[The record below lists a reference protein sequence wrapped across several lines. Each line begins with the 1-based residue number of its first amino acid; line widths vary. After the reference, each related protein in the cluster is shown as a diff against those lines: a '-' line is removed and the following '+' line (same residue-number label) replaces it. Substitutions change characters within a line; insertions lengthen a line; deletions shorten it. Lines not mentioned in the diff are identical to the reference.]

1 MARSN
6 QEDISKPTSSSRRS
20 TRAAKSSHEESKPTI
35 TSKSKSR
42 STSRSTSNRQS
53 TTSKLDDND
62 DEEEEEDDDEDEINL
77 KPKSKSKPSK
87 PPSKTT
93 KSRSSTKEID
103 NPEPEIKSTRKRR
116 SQSVLEETEPIKK
129 PRSSRRTASREPE
142 SKKQAS
148 LAEEEDDDVKPII
161 DHSKAKSKSK
171 TGRATSKSK
180 KIKVI
185 EEEEEEEE
193 DQVEEANGDEQTLD
207 NLTSKEI
214 EEEEAEEGQDAANV
228 DEDDENEEDQNEET
242 VANPAQ
248 DNTSDKEMVQSETV
262 NKDGEE
268 DDENEETGEND
279 ETEVLDE
286 DQSKKVD
293 KMETSEDPEPASNDP
308 STDPPTRVATP
319 PPPPKV
325 VRPPPLPPMKMSLD
339 TTTRIGEPRLVI
351 HQIVLKNFK
360 SYAGRQVIGPFHKSF
375 SAIVGPNGSGKSN
388 TIDALLF
395 VFGFKATKM
404 RQGKLSELIHNS
416 SASPSG
422 GFESCSVEVWFR
434 NIIDQDG
441 ADDYT
446 VVPNSALVVA
456 RTATRSNQSKYTIN
470 GKLSNFTEVTT
481 MLKDK
486 GIDLDHKRFL
496 ILQGEVESIAQMKP
510 KAVTEHEEG
519 LLEYLEDI
527 IGTNR
532 FREPISTAVTELESL
547 GSLRAQKLERVKL
560 VEREKKALEAR
571 KKLADDYL
579 ARTNLLIQRQ
589 NELWQYYVYCAKE
602 NVGTIEVSV
611 EEHMKELEENI
622 KKHEGDILESE
633 RLEKSLEEEEGKYKE
648 VESETG
654 GMVKELERKERE
666 MVSLGEKMKHAR
678 GKQKKL
684 KKTIT
689 DDEHALKAAIATAR
703 DSQSEVEKLRA
714 ELEAKEALIEKEEA
728 ELDHIR
734 DSLKDKTQVF
744 ADQIEVKQAELAPW
758 AAQVTTKKAAL
769 DLAMSERNLILKKT
783 EDVKASLEA
792 AQDTIKKIETESKT
806 KADELKVLKQ
816 EQKEYLQGI
825 RDAQEEL
832 KKVESE
838 DSKLRSQ
845 YNSAR
850 QKADEAKTAR
860 SINSSKSQVLN
871 SLSKLKQQGRL
882 RGFHGRLGDL
892 GRIDEKYDVAI
903 STACPQLDNLVCDS
917 VETGQSCLAHLKQ
930 TNAGRAVILCLNAL
944 SASDSKPIETPES
957 APRLID
963 LVTPKDES
971 FRVAFYHVLRDTLV
985 ANDLTQ
991 ANRIAFGGKKRWRVV
1006 TLDGKLIDSSGTM
1019 SGGGTR
1025 VSKGLMGSSIVGGG
1039 DEEYSEERIAKFEKD
1054 VVKAEEKL
1062 SNFQTSKS
1070 SIEDELN
1077 RLQGILP
1084 HVEMK
1089 ITKLEMD
1096 LSGGIKR
1103 LEEAKRTIED
1113 IRSQDNVE
1121 LQDEKEIKSLEKII
1135 DKNQKEM
1142 DSLKTKTKSI
1152 EEEIKELQEK
1162 ILQVGGVKLRT
1173 QQSKVKDLKEII
1185 EHTSNRLTKS
1195 EVTINK
1201 SKRDTEKFTKSL
1213 EKNSE
1218 ELKLIEVGLEEL
1230 EGKNSVMV
1238 TETEA
1243 MRDTVDQARISLE
1256 EQKDRLVDIQK
1267 KRNEKLKFMNAFEKE
1282 QTELKQLKEKA
1293 EIQLAKEKHTLEH
1306 WRKKQASLKLI
1317 AIDHYDDD
1325 EDEKE
1330 EKEEDGVLK
1339 VYDESEFE
1347 KFDVEMTKAEV
1358 AKLEE
1363 DQERAPADLG
1373 VLEEYAKREAEFMS
1387 RANDLEI
1394 TTNQRDECKQLL
1406 DDLNSQRLEEFMW
1419 GFQIIS
1425 GKLKEMYQ
1433 MITLGGNAELELVD
1447 SLDPFS
1453 EGIIFSVMPPKK
1465 SWKNISNL
1473 SGGEKTLS
1481 SLALVFALHAFKP
1494 TPLYFMDEIDAA
1506 LDFRNV
1512 SIIGNYIKDRTKN
1525 AQFIIISLRNNM
1537 FELSRRLVGI
1547 YKTKNCTKSI
1557 AVDNSELLMENS
1569 NSIDQSN
1576 QKK

>member
-1 MARSN
+1 
-6 QEDISKPTSSSRRS
+6 
-20 TRAAKSSHEESKPTI
+20 
-35 TSKSKSR
+35 
-42 STSRSTSNRQS
+42 
-53 TTSKLDDND
+53 
-62 DEEEEEDDDEDEINL
+62 
-77 KPKSKSKPSK
+77 
-87 PPSKTT
+87 
-93 KSRSSTKEID
+93 
-103 NPEPEIKSTRKRR
+103 
-116 SQSVLEETEPIKK
+116 
-129 PRSSRRTASREPE
+129 
-142 SKKQAS
+142 
-148 LAEEEDDDVKPII
+148 
-161 DHSKAKSKSK
+161 
-171 TGRATSKSK
+171 
-180 KIKVI
+180 
-185 EEEEEEEE
+185 
-193 DQVEEANGDEQTLD
+193 
-207 NLTSKEI
+207 
-214 EEEEAEEGQDAANV
+214 
-228 DEDDENEEDQNEET
+228 
-242 VANPAQ
+242 
-248 DNTSDKEMVQSETV
+248 
-262 NKDGEE
+262 
-268 DDENEETGEND
+268 
-279 ETEVLDE
+279 
-286 DQSKKVD
+286 
-293 KMETSEDPEPASNDP
+293 
-308 STDPPTRVATP
+308 
-319 PPPPKV
+319 
-325 VRPPPLPPMKMSLD
+325 
-339 TTTRIGEPRLVI
+339 
-351 HQIVLKNFK
+351 
-360 SYAGRQVIGPFHKSF
+360 
-375 SAIVGPNGSGKSN
+375 
-388 TIDALLF
+388 
-395 VFGFKATKM
+395 
-404 RQGKLSELIHNS
+404 
-416 SASPSG
+416 
-422 GFESCSVEVWFR
+422 
-434 NIIDQDG
+434 
-441 ADDYT
+441 
-446 VVPNSALVVA
+446 
-456 RTATRSNQSKYTIN
+456 
-470 GKLSNFTEVTT
+470 
-481 MLKDK
+481 
-486 GIDLDHKRFL
+486 
-496 ILQGEVESIAQMKP
+496 
-510 KAVTEHEEG
+510 
-519 LLEYLEDI
+519 
-527 IGTNR
+527 
-532 FREPISTAVTELESL
+532 
-547 GSLRAQKLERVKL
+547 
-560 VEREKKALEAR
+560 
-571 KKLADDYL
+571 
-579 ARTNLLIQRQ
+579 
-589 NELWQYYVYCAKE
+589 
-602 NVGTIEVSV
+602 
-611 EEHMKELEENI
+611 
-622 KKHEGDILESE
+622 
-633 RLEKSLEEEEGKYKE
+633 
-648 VESETG
+648 
-654 GMVKELERKERE
+654 

-684 KKTIT
+684 KKTIS
-689 DDEHALKAAIATAR
+689 DDEHALKAAIATAK
-703 DSQSEVEKLRA
+703 DSESEVEKLRA
-714 ELEAKEALIEKEEA
+714 ELEHKEALIEKEEA
-728 ELDHIR
+728 ELDLIR

-758 AAQVTTKKAAL
+758 AAQVTSKKAAL
-769 DLAMSERNLILKKT
+769 DLATSERNLILKKT
-783 EDVKASLEA
+783 EDAKASLEA
-792 AQDTIKKIETESKT
+792 AQDTIKRIETESKT

-832 KKVESE
+832 KVSLMKVESE
-838 DSKLRSQ
+838 DSKLRNQ
-845 YNSAR
+845 FTSAR

-892 GRIDEKYDVAI
+892 GRIDEKYDIAI
-903 STACPQLDNLVCDS
+903 STACPQLDNLVCDT

-944 SASDSKPIETPES
+944 SASDPQPIETPEG

-971 FRVAFYHVLRDTLV
+971 FRIAFYHVLRDTLV

-991 ANRIAFGGKKRWRVV
+991 ANRIAFGGKRRWRVV

-1025 VSKGLMGSSIVGGG
+1025 VSRGLMGSSIVGGD

-1054 VVKAEEKL
+1054 VMKAEEKL
-1062 SNFQTSKS
+1062 SKFQTSKS

-1096 LSGGIKR
+1096 LSGGVKR
-1103 LEEAKRTIED
+1103 LEEAKRTVED
-1113 IRSQDNVE
+1113 IRSQDNLE
-1121 LQDEKEIKSLEKII
+1121 LKDEKELKSLEKII
-1135 DKNQKEM
+1135 ETNQKEM
-1142 DSLKTKTKSI
+1142 DTLKTKTKSI
-1152 EEEIKELQEK
+1152 EDTIKELQEK

-1173 QQSKVKDLKEII
+1173 QQSKVKDLKETI

-1201 SKRDTEKFTKSL
+1201 SKRDFEKFTKSL
-1213 EKNSE
+1213 EKNLE
-1218 ELKLIEVGLEEL
+1218 ELKLIELGLEEM
-1230 EGKNSVMV
+1230 EGKNGVMV
-1238 TETEA
+1238 LETEA

-1256 EQKDRLVDIQK
+1256 EQKDRLVEIQK
-1267 KRNEKLKFMNAFEKE
+1267 KRNEKLKFMNAFEKQ
-1282 QTELKQLKEKA
+1282 QTELKQMKEKA

-1306 WRKKQASLKLI
+1306 WRKKQASLTLI
-1317 AIDHYDDD
+1317 AIDHYDED

-1330 EKEEDGVLK
+1330 GKKGEEDNEVLK
-1339 VYDESEFE
+1339 VYEESEFE

-1394 TTNQRDECKQLL
+1394 TTNKRDECKQLL

-1557 AVDNSELLMENS
+1557 AVDNSELL
-1569 NSIDQSN
+1569 I
-1576 QKK
+1576 

>member
-1 MARSN
+1 
-6 QEDISKPTSSSRRS
+6 
-20 TRAAKSSHEESKPTI
+20 
-35 TSKSKSR
+35 
-42 STSRSTSNRQS
+42 
-53 TTSKLDDND
+53 
-62 DEEEEEDDDEDEINL
+62 
-77 KPKSKSKPSK
+77 
-87 PPSKTT
+87 
-93 KSRSSTKEID
+93 
-103 NPEPEIKSTRKRR
+103 
-116 SQSVLEETEPIKK
+116 
-129 PRSSRRTASREPE
+129 
-142 SKKQAS
+142 
-148 LAEEEDDDVKPII
+148 
-161 DHSKAKSKSK
+161 
-171 TGRATSKSK
+171 
-180 KIKVI
+180 
-185 EEEEEEEE
+185 
-193 DQVEEANGDEQTLD
+193 
-207 NLTSKEI
+207 
-214 EEEEAEEGQDAANV
+214 
-228 DEDDENEEDQNEET
+228 
-242 VANPAQ
+242 
-248 DNTSDKEMVQSETV
+248 
-262 NKDGEE
+262 
-268 DDENEETGEND
+268 
-279 ETEVLDE
+279 
-286 DQSKKVD
+286 
-293 KMETSEDPEPASNDP
+293 
-308 STDPPTRVATP
+308 
-319 PPPPKV
+319 
-325 VRPPPLPPMKMSLD
+325 
-339 TTTRIGEPRLVI
+339 
-351 HQIVLKNFK
+351 
-360 SYAGRQVIGPFHKSF
+360 
-375 SAIVGPNGSGKSN
+375 
-388 TIDALLF
+388 
-395 VFGFKATKM
+395 
-404 RQGKLSELIHNS
+404 
-416 SASPSG
+416 
-422 GFESCSVEVWFR
+422 
-434 NIIDQDG
+434 
-441 ADDYT
+441 
-446 VVPNSALVVA
+446 
-456 RTATRSNQSKYTIN
+456 
-470 GKLSNFTEVTT
+470 
-481 MLKDK
+481 
-486 GIDLDHKRFL
+486 
-496 ILQGEVESIAQMKP
+496 
-510 KAVTEHEEG
+510 
-519 LLEYLEDI
+519 
-527 IGTNR
+527 
-532 FREPISTAVTELESL
+532 
-547 GSLRAQKLERVKL
+547 
-560 VEREKKALEAR
+560 
-571 KKLADDYL
+571 
-579 ARTNLLIQRQ
+579 
-589 NELWQYYVYCAKE
+589 
-602 NVGTIEVSV
+602 
-611 EEHMKELEENI
+611 
-622 KKHEGDILESE
+622 
-633 RLEKSLEEEEGKYKE
+633 
-648 VESETG
+648 
-654 GMVKELERKERE
+654 MVKELERKERE

-689 DDEHALKAAIATAR
+689 EDEHALKAAIATSR
-703 DSQSEVEKLRA
+703 DSESEVEKLRA

-769 DLAMSERNLILKKT
+769 DLATSERNLILKKT

-792 AQDTIKKIETESKT
+792 AQETIKKIETESKT
-806 KADELKVLKQ
+806 KTDELKVLKQ

-832 KKVESE
+832 KVEFSYKKTNFISAIPLMNE
-838 DSKLRSQ
+838 DTKLRNHF
-845 YNSAR
+845 NSAR

-892 GRIDEKYDVAI
+892 GRIDEKYDIAI

-944 SASDSKPIETPES
+944 SASDSKPIETPEG

-1019 SGGGTR
+1019 SGGGSR
-1025 VSKGLMGSSIVGGG
+1025 VSKGLMGSSIIGGG
-1039 DEEYSEERIAKFEKD
+1039 EDEEYSEERIAKFEKD
-1054 VVKAEEKL
+1054 VRKAEEKL
-1062 SNFQTSKS
+1062 NNFQTSKS

-1096 LSGGIKR
+1096 LGGGIKR
-1103 LEEAKRTIED
+1103 LEEARRTIED
-1113 IRSQDNVE
+1113 IRSQDNLE
-1121 LQDEKEIKSLEKII
+1121 AKDEKEIKSLEKII
-1135 DKNQKEM
+1135 EKNQKEM

-1201 SKRDTEKFTKSL
+1201 SKRDFEKYTKSL

-1218 ELKLIEVGLEEL
+1218 ELNLIEIGLEEL

-1256 EQKDRLVDIQK
+1256 EQKDRLVGIQK
-1267 KRNEKLKFMNAFEKE
+1267 KRNEKLKFMNAFEKQ

-1325 EDEKE
+1325 DDEKE
-1330 EKEEDGVLK
+1330 GKEDDEVLK

-1347 KFDVEMTKAEV
+1347 KFDAEMTKAEV

-1373 VLEEYAKREAEFMS
+1373 VLEEYAKREAEFMA

-1557 AVDNSELLMENS
+1557 AVDNSELLIEEKS
-1569 NSIDQSN
+1569 NLVEQSV
-1576 QKK
+1576 